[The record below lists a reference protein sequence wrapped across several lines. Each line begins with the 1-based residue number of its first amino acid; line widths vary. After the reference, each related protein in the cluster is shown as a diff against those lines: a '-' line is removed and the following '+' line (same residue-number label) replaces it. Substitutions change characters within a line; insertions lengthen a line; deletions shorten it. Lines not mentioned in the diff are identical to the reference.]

1 MEWSVK
7 TIDGYELRVLRADA
21 VVVGS
26 GAAGLN
32 AAEQLYRRGCRNVVL
47 VTDGINRGTSRN
59 TGSDK
64 QTYYK
69 LTLSGTEPDSVGEMA
84 QTLFE
89 GRCVDGDI
97 ALAEAAGSPAAFFHL
112 CELGV
117 PFPVNRFGEY
127 VGYKTDHDPRRR
139 ATSVGPL
146 TSRSM
151 TEALERAVRACGIP
165 ILDGFLAVSILKSK
179 GEVTGL
185 LCLDQNAPDLEHAYA
200 AICSANV
207 VWATGGPAGIY
218 ADSAYPT
225 AHCGMTGAARP
236 GIPAAPVE
244 RLRQLYAGAAA
255 LFVHRCRWKPSP
267 GIPAG
272 LFPGYGKDAL
282 GHFPEGLSVAV

>member
-89 GRCVDGDI
+89 GRCVDGG
-97 ALAEAAGSPAAFFHL
+97 LHL
-112 CELGV
+112 
-117 PFPVNRFGEY
+117 
-127 VGYKTDHDPRRR
+127 
-139 ATSVGPL
+139 
-146 TSRSM
+146 
-151 TEALERAVRACGIP
+151 
-165 ILDGFLAVSILKSK
+165 
-179 GEVTGL
+179 
-185 LCLDQNAPDLEHAYA
+185 Q
-200 AICSANV
+200 
-207 VWATGGPAGIY
+207 
-218 ADSAYPT
+218 
-225 AHCGMTGAARP
+225 
-236 GIPAAPVE
+236 
-244 RLRQLYAGAAA
+244 RL
-255 LFVHRCRWKPSP
+255 
-267 GIPAG
+267 
-272 LFPGYGKDAL
+272 
-282 GHFPEGLSVAV
+282 

>member
-97 ALAEAAGSPAAFFHL
+97 ALAEAAGFSR
-112 CELGV
+112 CI
-117 PFPVNRFGEY
+117 FP
-127 VGYKTDHDPRRR
+127 
-139 ATSVGPL
+139 
-146 TSRSM
+146 
-151 TEALERAVRACGIP
+151 
-165 ILDGFLAVSILKSK
+165 
-179 GEVTGL
+179 
-185 LCLDQNAPDLEHAYA
+185 
-200 AICSANV
+200 
-207 VWATGGPAGIY
+207 
-218 ADSAYPT
+218 
-225 AHCGMTGAARP
+225 
-236 GIPAAPVE
+236 PV
-244 RLRQLYAGAAA
+244 
-255 LFVHRCRWKPSP
+255 
-267 GIPAG
+267 
-272 LFPGYGKDAL
+272 
-282 GHFPEGLSVAV
+282 